1 VINVNLNR
9 PSSRDRDPEVTEE
22 PLEPPEPSLLL
33 ALATLVCS
41 LAVVLIGGVILK
53 VGFLIPLLV
62 AAAVAAIFG
71 RVMGFRWNTMQD
83 GILRL
88 LAQGLI
94 AILILLLVGAL
105 IGIWILD
112 GTVPL
117 MLSWGL
123 DLLSP
128 NTFLLGAFLLCALFA
143 LATGTSFGAIG
154 SAGLALLGVGQAM
167 GYPLGPTVGAIVG
180 GAFLGDKMSPVS
192 DTANTA
198 SAITGVNLFR
208 HISSLLYI
216 TLPAAAVAIGIYAV
230 WGTTH
235 SGGATPEQIDAIQS
249 TLDSAFE
256 LTPFAMLP
264 PLVLIAAAILRV
276 SPLPTLALS
285 LLTGALIAI
294 LVNGASLTSV
304 ITVATKGY
312 KSGTGDRFI
321 DGLLTRGGLESMF
334 ETVAL
339 IICALTL
346 GGVLER
352 TGTLRVLLNAL
363 IRLVHH
369 TGTLIAAVLVSCWL
383 LLAGTG
389 NVFVA
394 LILPGRAF
402 LPAFAD
408 REIHPRVLSRTL
420 EDGSTITSPLIPWS
434 LAAFF
439 VVNVL
444 HVPATTY
451 APYTFFNLLC
461 PLLSIIAGITG
472 YAIFR
477 QPRTEISTSDTPG

>member
-1 VINVNLNR
+1 MSG
-9 PSSRDRDPEVTEE
+9 PSEPAEVAQVAQ
-22 PLEPPEPSLLL
+22 PPEPAEPSLPL
-33 ALATLVCS
+33 ALVTLASS
-41 LAVVLIGGVILK
+41 LGVVLVGGIILE

-62 AAAVAAIFG
+62 AAGVAAVFG
-71 RVMGFRWNTMQD
+71 RIMGFRWSAIQD
-83 GILRL
+83 GILSL

-112 GTVPL
+112 DTVPL

-123 DLLSP
+123 DLLSAK
-128 NTFLLGAFLLCALFA
+128 TFLLGAFVLCALFA
-143 LATGTSFGAIG
+143 VATGTSFGAIG
-154 SAGLALLGVGQAM
+154 SAGLALLGVGQAL

-216 TLPAAAVAIGIYAV
+216 TLPAAGICLAIYGV
-230 WGTTH
+230 WGFTH
-235 SGGATPEQIDAIQS
+235 PSGATPATVDTIQT
-249 TLDSAFE
+249 TLSQHFT
-256 LTPFAMLP
+256 LSPLAMLP
-264 PLVLIAAAILRV
+264 PLLLIIAAILRI
-276 SPLPTLALS
+276 SPLPSLAMS
-285 LLTGALIAI
+285 LLAGALVAI
-294 LVNGASLTSV
+294 VINGASLTTV
-304 ITVATKGY
+304 LTVATRGY
-312 KSGTGDRFI
+312 KSDTGNKLL
-321 DGLLTRGGLESMF
+321 DGLLSRGGLESMY

-352 TGTLRVLLNAL
+352 IGVLRVLVRAL
-363 IRLVHH
+363 IGLVRN
-369 TGTLIAAVLVSCWL
+369 TVTLIAAVLVSCWL

-420 EDGSTITSPLIPWS
+420 EDGSTETSPLIPWS
-434 LAAFF
+434 LAAVFIN
-439 VVNVL
+439 NVL

-461 PLLSIIAGITG
+461 PVISIAAALTG

-477 QPRTEISTSDTPG
+477 LPRPSPTDR

>member
-1 VINVNLNR
+1 MK
-9 PSSRDRDPEVTEE
+9 PDEQAPDTEPPAEE
-22 PLEPPEPSLLL
+22 PAEPSLPL
-33 ALATLVCS
+33 ALATLVTS
-41 LAVVLIGGVILK
+41 LAVVLVGGIILD

-62 AAAVAAIFG
+62 AAGVASLFG
-71 RVMGFRWNTMQD
+71 LAMGLRWETIQD

-88 LAQGLI
+88 LSQGLI

-105 IGIWILD
+105 IGIWILG
-112 GTVPL
+112 GTVPV
-117 MLSWGL
+117 MVSWGL

-128 NTFLLGAFLLCALFA
+128 QTFLLGAFLLCALFA

-180 GAFLGDKMSPVS
+180 GAFLGDKASPVS

-198 SAITGVNLFR
+198 AAITNVNLFR

-216 TLPAAAVAIGIYAV
+216 TIPAAAVSVGIYGI
-230 WGTTH
+230 WGATH
-235 SGGATPEQIDAIQS
+235 SGGATPEQVNAIQT
-249 TLDSAFE
+249 TLEQNFTLS
-256 LTPFAMLP
+256 PFAMLP
-264 PLVLIAAAILRV
+264 PLLLIVAAVLRV

-285 LLTGALIAI
+285 LVAGALVAI
-294 LVNGASLTSV
+294 IVNGASLTEV
-304 ITVATKGY
+304 LNVATNGY
-312 KSGTGDRFI
+312 TSDTGNKLI
-321 DGLLTRGGLESMF
+321 DGLLSRGGLESMF

-352 TGTLRVLLNAL
+352 TGTLRVVFATLIRMVHSTGAL
-363 IRLVHH
+363 I
-369 TGTLIAAVLVSCWL
+369 ASVLVSCWVM
-383 LLAGTG
+383 LAGTG

-402 LPAFAD
+402 LPTFEERGIQA
-408 REIHPRVLSRTL
+408 RVLSRTL

-439 VVNVL
+439 IVEVL
-444 HVPATTY
+444 DVPATTY

-461 PLLSIIAGITG
+461 PLFSILAGITG
-472 YAIFR
+472 FAIFR
-477 QPRTEISTSDTPG
+477 TTRADAAGGEEPAAR